1 MQVPS
6 MAIRYGGIQS
16 HRHPAKQIQASN
28 QHPASSEISPR
39 DADPRSCYGPE
50 SGLLG
55 SSGPVVGNPA
65 YWGRKE
71 AGEGASGCTGMYCP
85 STVGSVR
92 GYMWYIQ
99 YSTSGT
105 SGGKPPTKNTE
116 SLRTTAYEAWRR
128 GTPRYR
134 DSTTATVPVPS
145 GQSTS
150 EAQELHRHTLD
161 APLPHGSSSSSSTES
176 CPRTAAL
183 DDWAGQ

>member
-1 MQVPS
+1 MGVSNPTD
-6 MAIRYGGIQS
+6 IQQS
-16 HRHPAKQIQASN
+16 KSRQASSI
-28 QHPASSEISPR
+28 QHPA
-39 DADPRSCYGPE
+39 RSARGMQTLVPATAQRVG
-50 SGLLG
+50 SWVPLALL
-55 SSGPVVGNPA
+55 VGNPA